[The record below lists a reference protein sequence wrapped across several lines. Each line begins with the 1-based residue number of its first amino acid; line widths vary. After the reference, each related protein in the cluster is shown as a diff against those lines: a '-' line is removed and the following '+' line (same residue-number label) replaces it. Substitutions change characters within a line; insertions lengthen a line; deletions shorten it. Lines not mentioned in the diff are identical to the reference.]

1 METIAPQNVKGFRD
15 LLPRFAY
22 KKNAIISTIRKAY
35 ESYGFLPVE
44 TPALEYLEILLG
56 EYGEENTKQ
65 IFRLKSPEEQD
76 VALRFDLTVP
86 LARTVAQYNDL
97 PKPFKRYQFGSVWR
111 ADKPDPGR
119 FREFTQFDV
128 DVVGTSTQLA
138 ETEVI
143 SAVVKALKEIGV
155 GEFVVNVNSRKVLN
169 AVVQYS
175 GVPAERSKD
184 IFRVLDKL
192 NKVGMQNIE
201 LELTKGR
208 YDASGDFITGLG
220 LTDGNVTKIKDY
232 LALAKG
238 DRKKVLGEISSLLGE
253 ESCADLTALD
263 GFLDAVGLD
272 SSIVTYDPTIARG
285 LDYYTG
291 PVFEVNLKDNP
302 QFGSV
307 AGGGRY
313 DNLVRRFTDAELP
326 AVGFSIGVDRLL
338 AAMGEDDEDVNFT
351 DVVVTIMERDRL
363 DEYLKIA
370 NELRAVGLRTD
381 LYLGQE
387 KGLRKQLQYADR
399 VNARV
404 AVIIGS
410 NEFEKGVVTIK
421 DLKAGE
427 KVSKDA
433 AQREEWLKKSREIQR
448 EIPRKDLATEL
459 RKLLERE

>member
-1 METIAPQNVKGFRD
+1 MEKIEPQNVKGFRD
-15 LLPRFAY
+15 LLPEYARR
-22 KKNAIISTIRKAY
+22 KNDIISAIRKVY

-44 TPALEYLEILLG
+44 TPGLEYLEILLG

-65 IFRLKSPEEQD
+65 IFRFKSPEEQE

-86 LARTVAQYNDL
+86 LARIVAQYNDL
-97 PKPFKRYQFGSVWR
+97 PKPFKRYQVGSVWR

-128 DVVGTSTQLA
+128 DVVGTSSQLA
-138 ETEVI
+138 EAEVI
-143 SAVVKALKEIGV
+143 GAVVTALRKIGA

-169 AVVQYS
+169 AVVRYS
-175 GVPAERSKD
+175 GIPSDRAKD
-184 IFRVLDKL
+184 VFRVLDKL

-208 YDASGDFITGLG
+208 RDASGDFIPGLG
-220 LTDGNVTKIKDY
+220 LTDANVGKIKDY
-232 LALAKG
+232 LALPKG
-238 DRKKVLGEISSLLGE
+238 DRRRVLDEISALLGA
-253 ESCADLTALD
+253 ESCDDLKSLD
-263 GFLDAVGLD
+263 GFLNVLGLGSD
-272 SSIVTYDPTIARG
+272 VVSFDPTIARG

-291 PVFEVNLKDNP
+291 PVFEVNLKDKP

-313 DNLVRRFTDAELP
+313 DNLVRRFTENDLP

-338 AAMGEDDEDVNFT
+338 AALGDGEPNASFT
-351 DVVVTIMERDRL
+351 DVVVTIMDRDKL

-370 NELRAVGLRTD
+370 SELRDAGVRTD

-399 VNARV
+399 VSARF
-404 AVIIGS
+404 AIIVGS
-410 NEFEKGVVTIK
+410 NEIQKGVVTVK

-427 KVSKDA
+427 SVSQNA
-433 AQREEWLKKSREIQR
+433 AEREEWLKKTREIQR
-448 EIPRKDLATEL
+448 EIPRKDLVQEIV
-459 RKLLERE
+459 KLLS